1 MGCSFFM
8 KLETRILIYLVIIAI
23 VDMIIPIPFM
33 AIFLIY
39 ILLEKPDWFKDMV
52 TRLYHKV
59 K

>member
-1 MGCSFFM
+1 M

-52 TRLYHKV
+52 TQLYHTV
-59 K
+59 KQ